1 MNTNLVKTFVTCFR
15 KLSDIHLMYHC
26 RIVCCVL
33 CHTCG
38 HVLIVACAI
47 LQNKKTPLQAA
58 AIQGHVSCCRI
69 LLKYGVDVNAVD
81 EVSLVNATT
90 AL

>member
-1 MNTNLVKTFVTCFR
+1 MCYVIDVAMFSLWLV
-15 KLSDIHLMYHC
+15 L
-26 RIVCCVL
+26 
-33 CHTCG
+33 
-38 HVLIVACAI
+38 